1 MTGHQPTG
9 PQPTGPQ
16 LPEATPPPRM
26 SWGSRFWFLVTLLIG
41 PAYILWMTG
50 VEGRRIW
57 VVVGIIVLIAAFAG
71 LAHRL
76 MALTRR

>member
-1 MTGHQPTG
+1 MTEPRSSD
-9 PQPTGPQ
+9 PQPPQ
-16 LPEATPPPRM
+16 PPDAGPPPRM
-26 SWGSRFWFLVTLLIG
+26 SWGARFWFVVTLLIG
-41 PAYILWMTG
+41 PAYVLWMTG

-57 VVVGIIVLIAAFAG
+57 VVVGIIVLVAAFAG